1 MLKCVS
7 SSSRAKNPLPC
18 VVMYAFTLLSPP
30 TLWAPPF
37 PGYPCPRPF
46 LANDPP
52 PSPPMA
58 HTEWLSQKEDR
69 HTRWQEKCKEVYG
82 ALVSLVPSQLP
93 QNGRMAAAVRG
104 KQSLGTRLCS
114 SRQTPGCVLQLQ
126 ATPTSHGFT
135 YTTDRDRRLDSRC
148 L

>member
-1 MLKCVS
+1 MS
-7 SSSRAKNPLPC
+7 SSSRAKNFLPR
-18 VVMYAFTLLSPP
+18 VVVYAFTLLSPP

-37 PGYPCPRPF
+37 PDYPCPCPF
-46 LANDPP
+46 LAYDPP

-58 HTEWLSQKEDR
+58 HTERLSQKEDR

-93 QNGRMAAAVRG
+93 QNACMTTAVRG
-104 KQSLGTRLCS
+104 KWSLGMRLCT
-114 SRQTPGCVLQLQ
+114 SRQTPGGVVQLQ
-126 ATPTSHGFT
+126 ETMSSHCFT
-135 YTTDRDRRLDSRC
+135 YTTDRDRRLDIHC